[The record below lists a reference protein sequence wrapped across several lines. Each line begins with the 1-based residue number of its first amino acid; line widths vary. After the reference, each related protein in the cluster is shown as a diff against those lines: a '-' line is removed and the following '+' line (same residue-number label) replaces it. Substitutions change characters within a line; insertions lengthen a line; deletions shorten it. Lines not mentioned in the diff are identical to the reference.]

1 VGAFNFDPTGIR
13 DATPTQLPRDL
24 KYEEKSL
31 GASLNQLVGR
41 DWAFGAHYRLC
52 DADLK
57 TSYPGVSET
66 YFPETHNSALLHTLD
81 FYALF
86 NHPSGFFAEAQA
98 LWRGQT
104 NDHYEPGLPG
114 DDFWQ
119 FNLLAGYR
127 FAQRR
132 AQLTIGMLNLFG
144 QDYHLNPLNLYQELP
159 RQRTLLVSLKLN
171 F

>member
-1 VGAFNFDPTGIR
+1 R
-13 DATPTQLPRDL
+13 DAIPTQLPHDL
-24 KYEEKSL
+24 NYKERSL
-31 GASLNQLVGR
+31 IVSLNQLVGR
-41 DWAFGAHYRLC
+41 DWAFGAHYRLS

-66 YFPETHNSALLHTLD
+66 LFPDTHNSALLHALD

-86 NHPSGFFAEAQA
+86 NHPSGFFAEARA
-98 LWRGQT
+98 YWRGQT
-104 NDHYEPGLPG
+104 NYHYEPGLPG

-119 FNLLAGYR
+119 FNLYGGYR
-127 FAQRR
+127 FARRR
-132 AQLTIGMLNLFG
+132 AEFTLGLLNLTG